1 MSFQVRIL
9 LLFFWNRASRVP
21 GWLWTYCVAEDH
33 LEHLILL
40 PLHSK
45 YWDYRCNHAQFMQCW
60 RSNLGPQA
68 CQMSTLSPESY
79 LQFPGQSFSTE
90 WVWLVNVLC
99 LDMCV
104 PQGCDDGCSICFYYA
119 LMDIVWLSCGQS
131 VLEDKSELLYTQ
143 PPWVLGIF
151 QHGLSKLS
159 LRTEGLSLLSL
170 SKPEM

>member
-33 LEHLILL
+33 LEYLILL
-40 PLHSK
+40 PLHPK

-68 CQMSTLSPESY
+68 CQVSTLSPASY
-79 LQFPGQSFSTE
+79 LQSSGQSFSTE
-90 WVWLVNVLC
+90 WVWLVNILC

-104 PQGCDDGCSICFYYA
+104 PQGCDNSCSFCFYYA
-119 LMDIVWLSCGQS
+119 FWTLCDCHVVSQ
-131 VLEDKSELLYTQ
+131 
-143 PPWVLGIF
+143 
-151 QHGLSKLS
+151 S
-159 LRTEGLSLLSL
+159 LRTSQNFCIHNPLGFLEFSSMAFLN
-170 SKPEM
+170 